1 MSGSGVS
8 VNGVRE
14 RKWLTLGR
22 QLCTDTGSSP
32 VAPFNCCEF
41 IFFMEKSV
49 MCTGSPSSIVVPS
62 IAPRDTSNEMIKSNY
77 ELSEENKKKNA
88 EIAARN
94 KAKSL
99 VSFGG
104 NDNDTPSGLPANTQV
119 GNTGTFR
126 PQTFEDKTGLYNVG

>member
-1 MSGSGVS
+1 
-8 VNGVRE
+8 
-14 RKWLTLGR
+14 
-22 QLCTDTGSSP
+22 
-32 VAPFNCCEF
+32 
-41 IFFMEKSV
+41 
-49 MCTGSPSSIVVPS
+49 MCTASGPSEVVMS
-62 IAPRDTSNEMIKSNY
+62 SGITPRDTSNELIKSNY

-104 NDNDTPSGLPANTQV
+104 DNNDTPSGLPKNYQV

-126 PQTFEDKTGLYNVG
+126 PKSFEDKTGLYNVG